1 LRYGEA
7 HATFSAGSGK
17 EAGAGAQGAFYQNSY
32 SGSSLYGVAIEGDT
46 GSNLCTDYEDFYK
59 SMTTHADHRIWQD
72 VYRPETEAGA
82 VYLKPTVVEDL
93 LVVSFKEL

>member
-1 LRYGEA
+1 MEKRTPHSPLVLVKKLVQERRVRFTRTA
-7 HATFSAGSGK
+7 I
-17 EAGAGAQGAFYQNSY
+17 QGAACMGLRSKEILAVI
-32 SGSSLYGVAIEGDT
+32 SALT
-46 GSNLCTDYEDFYK
+46 MRDFYK